1 MELVTRT
8 PETWRAILGA
18 CGVQTMDAEVHAQAF
33 ADTLV
38 GNALSAGED
47 ELDDFLGQILHE
59 SAMLSRLRENM
70 NYSARRIR
78 EIGFNQP
85 AGSRWRAAAE
95 RAEYLGGKPQELAN
109 FVYANRMGNGPEAS
123 DDGWNFR
130 GGAHIM
136 ATGRRTFELLSE
148 LVGQDLIGVPDL
160 MAQPHYALEISLA
173 WWEDRVPDMILGD
186 LVKVTKRVN
195 GGTIGIQHRASI
207 TLAARAALDAN
218 AGRALA

>member
-1 MELVTRT
+1 MELITRT
-8 PETWRAILGA
+8 PETWRAILEA
-18 CGVQTMDAEVHAQAF
+18 CGVQAMDAEVHAQAF

-38 GNALSAGED
+38 GNALSAGEP

-70 NYSARRIR
+70 NYSPRRIR

-85 AGSRWRAAAE
+85 AGTRWRAAAE
-95 RAEYLGGKPQELAN
+95 KAEYLGGNAKGLAN

-136 ATGRRTFELLSE
+136 ATGRSTFLMLSD

-160 MAQPHYALEISLA
+160 MAQPHYALEISVA
-173 WWEDRVPDMILGD
+173 WWEERVPDMILGD

-195 GGTIGIQHRASI
+195 GGTIGIQHRA
-207 TLAARAALDAN
+207 TVTAAARTALDACT
-218 AGRALA
+218 GSALA